1 MSVKSNFLDEV
12 KIGKNVELMIGA
24 KEITG
29 VVVSVDM
36 ESVQIK
42 RENSKTAT
50 IAIDMISYYEFGEA
64 EETAEMEREKSLEEA
79 GKLPGEAETGN
90 DHAEGTAETGEESTV
105 LFVPQNDSLL
115 KKLEARGVTYF
126 SEMSVPSVRSYR
138 EFAMEREGHVGAS
151 ELLSITVSLDNAIL
165 ELHETSPE
173 DCKIRGNIIKLERL
187 MKVPA
192 QKNMK
197 GGANALSPVP
207 MFGLLYTE
215 RNENAKAA
223 ANMLAALYGQCKC
236 EKLALDI
243 YRKEGGDNVSAF
255 AVAES
260 IRQEE
265 GMLLFACRHFMKD
278 SVLQPYIVYYLLRS
292 MIAKMDYSLLTR
304 LDTRKTTKDNLPGR
318 LALLKGV
325 LLFCDIEY
333 PKELDEAAS
342 SEALQQL
349 LRFFYE
355 QDIKTDEGM
364 LAYLPV
370 THVPVADKQDKQ
382 EKQEKLA
389 AECPTL
395 MKARRAREEKRF
407 QAAEKLFI
415 EAIRR
420 KERPRGA
427 AADLVSLMMQR
438 HLWSRAAEYLEQYG
452 SLYMRKVAYENLKKQ
467 ILSKAPQS
475 LKVVSRY
482 EKNDDATDYFLLAQ
496 KIDIEDKDPQKAITF
511 YKEAIKK
518 RQRMASSVANLASVY
533 ARLQMYP
540 EALALLQDYGKKVM
554 ERKAYLNLR
563 IAILSKAKDAI
574 YKQDVLETYGAL
586 LRMVAAGEK
595 QAELYFS
602 EAYLF
607 SQMGEYKETIRFFQQ
622 SLRRMEQGFYLD
634 EERKQRQTVNALMGI
649 CSAYFKLDDIEKAK
663 EFARK
668 ILRLQPQ
675 NELAQSIIA
684 GEFKGNAELSNVDL
698 EEDAIGM
705 AKISGYISQK
715 IEGLS
720 LENELKKQQVI
731 KEGIFIGNAYAGYKI
746 IDGIIHGQVR
756 VSVNDEIQSNN
767 YFVVAKLM
775 RQILDSG
782 KEIKDVTFFNEE
794 RYQAYVAKGTYFYG
808 NYRLHRN
815 DFADNFDTA
824 RYCFFEAYSM
834 AQDIKNAYRCW
845 GVSTICYIQ
854 TYFYPKA
861 EIREKSGRLFY
872 TLKNPEEV
880 DKAFQANINEAF
892 QNDIRTS
899 IEQFTAGMLELTSY
913 NARAKEFVLEKIQNH
928 AQFGRVLDVVSGIV
942 AETIPD
948 TIDAEAFTKVWNKAA
963 NVYAEMR
970 RTFLHMLGNMMDD
983 VFSIGQLQEGY
994 EKFNENKFLPY
1005 LNNTD
1010 SAYMEDLR
1018 KIFIALLRYNEISDF
1033 DYKAEML
1040 GTADD
1045 ARRHLE
1051 EKIHEYP
1058 TALAYEKLLPK
1069 LAQLQGKIIKESA
1082 QLYGNAEPDISVGLS
1097 GDCSVDEEN
1106 LLVSVP
1112 IAFTNKNNVQTADN
1126 VSVRILSDNAD
1137 VLQDEQLSKGLLPG
1151 SGKAE
1156 EKIFEFR
1163 VTPEVIQNKTFSIQ
1177 IAIQYQ
1183 YKKNM
1188 TEFQEGAMETVLSI
1202 PLYSETAFQPIEN
1215 KFEPYRNGSE
1225 VRESSMFYGREKDLD
1240 DIVRQISNESGK
1252 ILQGRC
1258 LALYG
1263 QTRTGKS
1270 SLLHHLGRRLR
1281 EINPEGNIIVNIGSI
1296 GEQDLHG
1303 NDITGFLYTLL
1314 EGLKC
1319 EIDSNHPRL
1328 KERMRKAGLEIDLA
1342 RFWAAPDYAQLYFNS
1357 TFKEVKRFLE
1367 SVEEKYNIVV
1377 MIDEFT
1383 YIYDWIRRGVMTDR
1397 IMKFWKAF
1405 IQNNG
1410 IFAII
1415 IGQDHMMK
1423 FINEKQFT
1431 NDFGSTDLW
1440 KVTYLAEEH
1449 AKRLMDEP
1457 IRLLDENGESISR
1470 YKPEALDRLYEL
1482 TAGSAFLIMNLCA
1495 GLVDYLNQTHTI
1507 FVTRAHIEDY
1517 LKKNLTTF
1525 EEARFFEP
1533 QYDDKSSADSDESNQ
1548 ENKRI
1553 LHRIAQLS
1561 GKKEW
1566 TPLNSVIEREGDF
1579 ELLEALEQRDVVIIQ
1594 GRERCKIKVA
1604 LYKEWII
1611 EKYGLEVAHG

>member
-12 KIGKNVELMIGA
+12 KIGKRVELMIGA

-29 VVVSVDM
+29 IVVSVDM

-50 IAIDMISYYEFGEA
+50 VALDMISYYEFGEA
-64 EETAEMEREKSLEEA
+64 EEPAEMERGKSPEEA
-79 GKLPGEAETGN
+79 GQLLTGEADPRN
-90 DHAEGTAETGEESTV
+90 DREEGAAEAEEAA

-115 KKLEARGVTYF
+115 EKLAARGVTYF
-126 SEMSVPSVRSYR
+126 SEMSVPPVVGYR
-138 EFAMEREGHVGAS
+138 EIAMKREGKEGAA
-151 ELLSITVSLDNAIL
+151 ELLAVADSLDYAFVK
-165 ELHETSPE
+165 LHETSPV
-173 DCKIRGNIIKLERL
+173 DYKIQENITKLKRL
-187 MKVPA
+187 MKLTA
-192 QKNMK
+192 RK
-197 GGANALSPVP
+197 
-207 MFGLLYTE
+207 
-215 RNENAKAA
+215 ENAKAA
-223 ANMLAALYGQCKC
+223 ANMLAALYVQCKC

-243 YRKEGGDNVSAF
+243 YRRESNDNVSAF
-255 AVAES
+255 AAAEN
-260 IRQEE
+260 IRQED
-265 GMLLFACRHFMKD
+265 GMLLFARRHFMKD
-278 SVLQPYIVYYLLRS
+278 FELQPYIVYYLLRS
-292 MIAKMDYSLLTR
+292 MIAKMDYSLLTK
-304 LDTRKTTKDNLPGR
+304 LDVRRATERNMPGW

-325 LLFCDIEY
+325 LLSCGVAY
-333 PKELDEAAS
+333 PKEFDEAAS
-342 SEALQQL
+342 AEALNQL
-349 LRFFYE
+349 LPLFYA
-355 QDIKTDEGM
+355 QNIKTNTGM
-364 LAYLPV
+364 LAYLPA
-370 THVPVADKQDKQ
+370 TGQQ
-382 EKQEKLA
+382 ERPA
-389 AECPTL
+389 VECPTY
-395 MKARRAREEKRF
+395 MEARKAREEKRF
-407 QAAEKLFI
+407 QEAEELFL
-415 EAIRR
+415 EAIHK
-420 KERPRGA
+420 KERPGGA
-427 AADLVSLMMQR
+427 AADLVSLMMQQ
-438 HLWSRAAEYLEQYG
+438 HLWSRAAKYLEQYG
-452 SLYMRKVAYENLKKQ
+452 SLYMRKEAYENLKRQ
-467 ILSKAPQS
+467 IVSTTPHN
-475 LKVVSRY
+475 LKVSSQH
-482 EKNDDATDYFLLAQ
+482 EKNNDATDYFLLAQ
-496 KIDIEDKDPQKAITF
+496 KTDIEDKDPQKAITL

-518 RQRMASSVANLASVY
+518 KQRLTSSVPNLASLY

-563 IAILSKAKDAI
+563 ISILFKAKEAG
-574 YKQDVLETYGAL
+574 YRQDVLDTYKAL
-586 LRMVAAGEK
+586 LEMTASREK

-607 SQMGEYKETIRFFQQ
+607 SQMGGYKEAIQFFQQ
-622 SLRRMEQGFYLD
+622 SLQKMERGFYLD
-634 EERKQRQTVNALMGI
+634 EERKQRQTINALMGI

-663 EFARK
+663 EFAHK

-705 AKISGYISQK
+705 AKLSGYISQK

-731 KEGIFIGNAYAGYKI
+731 KEGVFIGNAYEGYKI

-861 EIREKSGRLFY
+861 EIREKSGKLFY
-872 TLKNPEEV
+872 TLRNPEEV

-892 QNDIRTS
+892 QTDIRTS
-899 IEQFTAGMLELTSY
+899 LEQFTAGMLELTSY
-913 NARAKEFVLEKIQNH
+913 NARAKKFVLEKIQNH

-994 EKFNENKFLPY
+994 EKFNESKFLPY

-1018 KIFIALLRYNEISDF
+1018 KIFTALLRYNEISDF
-1033 DYKAEML
+1033 DYKAETL
-1040 GTADD
+1040 GKADD

-1058 TALAYEKLLPK
+1058 TALGYEELLPR
-1069 LAQLQGKIIKESA
+1069 LAKLQGKIIKESE

-1163 VTPEVIQNKTFSIQ
+1163 VTPEVIQNKTFSAQ

-1202 PLYSETAFQPIEN
+1202 PLYSEMAFQPIEN

-1225 VRESSMFYGREKDLD
+1225 VKEPSMFYGREKDLD
-1240 DIVRQISNESGK
+1240 DIVRQISDESGK

-1270 SLLHHLGRRLR
+1270 SLLYHLERRLR
-1281 EINPEGNIIVNIGSI
+1281 EIHPEGNIIVNIGSI
-1296 GEQDLHG
+1296 GEEDLSG
-1303 NDITGFLYTLL
+1303 NDITEFLYTLL
-1314 EGLKC
+1314 DGLKH

-1328 KERMRKAGLEIDLA
+1328 KERMKAAGMEIDVDRLLE
-1342 RFWAAPDYAQLYFNS
+1342 APDYAQLYFNS
-1357 TFKEVKRFLE
+1357 TFKEVTRFLE
-1367 SVEEKYNIVV
+1367 SVGEKYNIVV

-1440 KVTYLAEEH
+1440 KVTYLAEEY

-1495 GLVDYLNQTHTI
+1495 GLVDYLNQTHTV

-1517 LKKNLTTF
+1517 LKKNLTAF

-1533 QYDDKSSADSDESNQ
+1533 QYDDKSSADSDEANR

-1566 TPLNSVIEREGDF
+1566 TPLNSVIERESDF
-1579 ELLEALEQRDVVIIQ
+1579 DLLEALEQRDVVIIQ

>member
-1 MSVKSNFLDEV
+1 MSIKSNFLDEV

-29 VVVSVDM
+29 IVVSVDT
-36 ESVQIK
+36 ESVKIK
-42 RENSKTAT
+42 RESGNVSTVSL
-50 IAIDMISYYEFGEA
+50 DMISFYEFGEA
-64 EETAEMEREKSLEEA
+64 GELAEMEMAKNLEEA
-79 GKLPGEAETGN
+79 GQLLQGEAVARNERV
-90 DHAEGTAETGEESTV
+90 DASAAAGEEASA
-105 LFVPQNDSLL
+105 LFGSQNDTLL
-115 KKLEARGVTYF
+115 EKLAARGETYF
-126 SEMSVPSVRSYR
+126 SRMFAPVARVYR
-138 EFAMEREGHVGAS
+138 EIAMEREGHAGAA
-151 ELLSITVSLDNAIL
+151 ELLAVADSLDYAIL
-165 ELHETSPE
+165 KLHETSPA
-173 DCKIRGNIIKLERL
+173 DYKIQENITKLKRL
-187 MKVPA
+187 MR
-192 QKNMK
+192 
-197 GGANALSPVP
+197 LSV
-207 MFGLLYTE
+207 YK
-215 RNENAKAA
+215 ENAKAA

-236 EKLALDI
+236 ENLALDV
-243 YRKEGGDNVSAF
+243 YEKKNGDNVSAF

-260 IRQEE
+260 IRQDEK
-265 GMLLFACRHFMKD
+265 MLLFACRHFMNDFK
-278 SVLQPYIVYYLLRS
+278 LQPYIVYYLLCS
-292 MIAKMDYSLLTR
+292 MIANADYSLLTK
-304 LDTRKTTKDNLPGR
+304 LDVRRATERNMPGW

-325 LLFCDIEY
+325 LLSCGVAY
-333 PKELDEAAS
+333 PKEFDEAAS
-342 SEALQQL
+342 AEALNQL
-349 LRFFYE
+349 LPLFYA
-355 QDIKTDEGM
+355 QNIKTNTGM
-364 LAYLPV
+364 LAYLPA
-370 THVPVADKQDKQ
+370 TGQQ
-382 EKQEKLA
+382 ERPA
-389 AECPTL
+389 VECPTY
-395 MKARRAREEKRF
+395 MKARKAREEKRF
-407 QAAEKLFI
+407 QEAEKLFI

-420 KERPRGA
+420 KERPSGA

-438 HLWSRAAEYLEQYG
+438 HLWDRAARYLEQYG
-452 SLYMRKVAYENLKKQ
+452 ALYMREEAYENMKKQ
-467 ILSKAPQS
+467 IVSMTPHN
-475 LKVVSRY
+475 LKVISRY
-482 EKNDDATDYFLLAQ
+482 GKNDDATDYFLLAQ
-496 KIDIEDKDPQKAITF
+496 KTDIEDKDPQKAIIL
-511 YKEAIKK
+511 YKEAITKK
-518 RQRMASSVANLASVY
+518 QRLASSVPNLASLY

-540 EALALLQDYGKKVM
+540 EALALLQDYGRKNM

-563 IAILSKAKDAI
+563 ISILFKAKEPA
-574 YKQDVLETYGAL
+574 YKQDVLDTYKTL
-586 LRMVAAGEK
+586 LEMTASGEK
-595 QAELYFS
+595 KAELYFS

-607 SQMGEYKETIRFFQQ
+607 SQMGGYREAIQFFQQ
-622 SLRRMEQGFYLD
+622 SLQKMKQGFYLN
-634 EERKQRQTVNALMGI
+634 EERKQRQTINALMGV
-649 CSAYFKLDDIEKAK
+649 CNAYVKLNDIEKAK
-663 EFARK
+663 TFANK
-668 ILRLQPQ
+668 ILLLQPQ

-684 GEFKGNAELSNVDL
+684 DEFKGNAELSNVDL
-698 EEDAIGM
+698 EDAIGI

-731 KEGIFIGNAYAGYKI
+731 KEGIFVGNADEGRRI

-767 YFVVAKLM
+767 YFVVAKLL
-775 RQILDSG
+775 RQILDSE
-782 KEIKDVTFFNEE
+782 KELKDVAVFSEE
-794 RYQAYVAKGTYFYG
+794 RYQAYVATGTYFYG

-815 DFADNFDTA
+815 DLVDNFDTA

-861 EIREKSGRLFY
+861 EIREKSGKLFY

-892 QNDIRTS
+892 QTDIRTT

-948 TIDAEAFTKVWNKAA
+948 TIDAEAFTKVWNMAA

-994 EKFNENKFLPY
+994 EKFNESKFLPY

-1018 KIFIALLRYNEISDF
+1018 KIFTALLRYNEISDF
-1033 DYKAEML
+1033 DYKAETL
-1040 GTADD
+1040 GKADD

-1058 TALAYEKLLPK
+1058 TALGYEELLPR
-1069 LAQLQGKIIKESA
+1069 LMQLQGKIIKESA

-1106 LLVSVP
+1106 LLVNVP

-1163 VTPEVIQNKTFSIQ
+1163 VTPEVIQNKTFSAQ

-1225 VRESSMFYGREKDLD
+1225 VKEPSMFYGREKDLD
-1240 DIVRQISNESGK
+1240 DIVRQISDESGK

-1270 SLLHHLGRRLR
+1270 SLLYHLERRLR
-1281 EINPEGNIIVNIGSI
+1281 EIHPEGNIIVNIGSI
-1296 GEQDLHG
+1296 GEEDLSG
-1303 NDITGFLYTLL
+1303 NDITEFLYTLL
-1314 EGLKC
+1314 DGLKH

-1328 KERMRKAGLEIDLA
+1328 KERMKAAGLEIDVDRLLE
-1342 RFWAAPDYAQLYFNS
+1342 APDYAQLYFNS
-1357 TFKEVKRFLE
+1357 TFKEVTRFLE
-1367 SVEEKYNIVV
+1367 SVGEKYNIVV

-1440 KVTYLAEEH
+1440 KVTYLAEEY

-1495 GLVDYLNQTHTI
+1495 GLVDYLNQTHTV

-1517 LKKNLTTF
+1517 LKKNLTAF

-1533 QYDDKSSADSDESNQ
+1533 QYDDKSSADSDEANW

-1566 TPLNSVIEREGDF
+1566 TPLKSVIERESDF
-1579 ELLEALEQRDVVIIQ
+1579 DLLEALEQRDVVIIQ

>member
-1 MSVKSNFLDEV
+1 MSIKSNFLDEV
-12 KIGKNVELMIGA
+12 KIGKNVELMIGT

-29 VVVSVDM
+29 IVVSVDT
-36 ESVQIK
+36 ESVKIK
-42 RENSKTAT
+42 RESGNVSTVSL
-50 IAIDMISYYEFGEA
+50 DMISFYEFGEA
-64 EETAEMEREKSLEEA
+64 EELAEMERAKNLEEA
-79 GKLPGEAETGN
+79 GQLLQGEAVAGN
-90 DHAEGTAETGEESTV
+90 ERVDASAATGEEASA
-105 LFVPQNDSLL
+105 LFVPQNGTLL
-115 KKLEARGVTYF
+115 EKLAARGETYF
-126 SEMSVPSVRSYR
+126 SRMFAPVARVYR
-138 EFAMEREGHVGAS
+138 EIAMEREGHAGAA
-151 ELLSITVSLDNAIL
+151 ELLAVADSLDYAIL
-165 ELHETSPE
+165 KLHETSPA
-173 DCKIRGNIIKLERL
+173 DYKIQENITKLKRL
-187 MKVPA
+187 MR
-192 QKNMK
+192 
-197 GGANALSPVP
+197 LSV
-207 MFGLLYTE
+207 YK
-215 RNENAKAA
+215 ENAKAA

-236 EKLALDI
+236 ENLALDV
-243 YRKEGGDNVSAF
+243 YEKKNGDNVSAF

-260 IRQEE
+260 IRQDEK
-265 GMLLFACRHFMKD
+265 MLLFACRHFMNDFK
-278 SVLQPYIVYYLLRS
+278 LQPYIVYYLLCS
-292 MIAKMDYSLLTR
+292 MIANADYSLLTK
-304 LDTRKTTKDNLPGR
+304 LDVRRATERNMPGW
-318 LALLKGV
+318 LALLKGI
-325 LLFCDIEY
+325 LLSCGVAY
-333 PKELDEAAS
+333 PKEFDEAAS
-342 SEALQQL
+342 AEALNQL
-349 LRFFYE
+349 LPLFYA
-355 QDIKTDEGM
+355 QNIKTNTGM
-364 LAYLPV
+364 LAYLPA
-370 THVPVADKQDKQ
+370 TGQQ
-382 EKQEKLA
+382 ERPA
-389 AECPTL
+389 VECPTY
-395 MKARRAREEKRF
+395 MKARKAREEKRF
-407 QAAEKLFI
+407 QEAEKLFI

-420 KERPRGA
+420 KERPSGA

-438 HLWSRAAEYLEQYG
+438 HLWDRAARYLEQYG
-452 SLYMRKVAYENLKKQ
+452 ALYMREEAYENMKKQ
-467 ILSKAPQS
+467 IVSMTPHN
-475 LKVVSRY
+475 LKVISRY
-482 EKNDDATDYFLLAQ
+482 GKNDDATDYFLLAQ
-496 KIDIEDKDPQKAITF
+496 KTDIEDKDPQKAITF

-518 RQRMASSVANLASVY
+518 KQRLTSSVPNLASLY

-540 EALALLQDYGKKVM
+540 EALALLRDYGKKVM
-554 ERKAYLNLR
+554 EKRAYLNLR
-563 IAILSKAKDAI
+563 ISILFKAKETA
-574 YKQDVLETYGAL
+574 YKQDVLDTYKVL
-586 LRMVAAGEK
+586 LEMTASGEK

-607 SQMGEYKETIRFFQQ
+607 SQMGGYKEAIQFFQQ
-622 SLRRMEQGFYLD
+622 SLQKMERGFYLD
-634 EERKQRQTVNALMGI
+634 EERKQRQTINALMGI
-649 CSAYFKLDDIEKAK
+649 CSAYFKLDNIEKAK
-663 EFARK
+663 EFAHK

-675 NELAQSIIA
+675 NEQAQSIIA
-684 GEFKGNAELSNVDL
+684 GEFKGNAELSTVDL

-720 LENELKKQQVI
+720 LENELKNKEVI
-731 KEGIFIGNAYAGYKI
+731 KKGVFVGKEDEGRRI
-746 IDGIIHGQVR
+746 IDGIFAGQVR
-756 VSVNDEIQSNN
+756 ASVNDEIQSNN

-782 KEIKDVTFFNEE
+782 KEIKEASFFSEE
-794 RYQAYVAKGTYFYG
+794 RYQAYVATGTYFYG

-815 DFADNFDTA
+815 DLVDNFDTA
-824 RYCFFEAYSM
+824 RYCFFEAYSVS
-834 AQDIKNAYRCW
+834 QDTGSTYNAYRCW
-845 GVSTICYIQ
+845 AASTICYIQ
-854 TYFYPKA
+854 TYFYSKT
-861 EIREKSGRLFY
+861 EIREKSGRLY
-872 TLKNPEEV
+872 YDLNNLKEI
-880 DKAFQANINEAF
+880 DKAFQANISETFKA
-892 QNDIRTS
+892 DICTS
-899 IEQFTAGMLELTSY
+899 IEEFTAGMLELTTY
-913 NARAKEFVLEKIQNH
+913 NFRAKTLVLEKIQNH
-928 AQFGRVLDVVSGIV
+928 AQFGRVLDVLSGII

-948 TIDAEAFTKVWNKAA
+948 TINAEAFASLWNKAA
-963 NVYAEMR
+963 RLHYEMR
-970 RTFLHMLGNMMDD
+970 RMFLNMIENMMDD
-983 VFSIGQLQEGY
+983 VFSIGRLQEWY
-994 EKFNENKFLPY
+994 EKFNDNKY
-1005 LNNTD
+1005 LSYLSRTD
-1010 SAYMEDLR
+1010 SIYAADLR
-1018 KIFIALLRYNEISDF
+1018 KIFTALLRYNEISDF
-1033 DYKAEML
+1033 DYKAETL
-1040 GTADD
+1040 NKADD
-1045 ARRHLE
+1045 TRRHLE

-1058 TALAYEKLLPK
+1058 TSLGYEALLPS

-1106 LLVSVP
+1106 LLVNVP

-1225 VRESSMFYGREKDLD
+1225 VREPSMFYGREKDLD
-1240 DIVRQISNESGK
+1240 DIVRQISDESGK

-1296 GEQDLHG
+1296 GEEDLSG
-1303 NDITGFLYTLL
+1303 NDITAFLYTLL
-1314 EGLKC
+1314 EGLKH
-1319 EIDSNHPRL
+1319 EIDSNHPHL
-1328 KERMRKAGLEIDLA
+1328 KEWMRKAGMEIDLA

-1357 TFKEVKRFLE
+1357 TFKEVTRFLE

-1495 GLVDYLNQTHTI
+1495 GLVDYLNQTHTV

-1517 LKKNLTTF
+1517 LKKNLAAF

-1533 QYDDKSSADSDESNQ
+1533 QYDDKSSADSDEANR

>member
-1 MSVKSNFLDEV
+1 MSIKSNFLDEV

-29 VVVSVDM
+29 IVVSVDT
-36 ESVQIK
+36 ESVKIK
-42 RENSKTAT
+42 RESGNVST
-50 IAIDMISYYEFGEA
+50 ISLDMISFYEFGEA
-64 EETAEMEREKSLEEA
+64 GELAEMERAKNLEDAGQLLQGEAVAGNERVDASAAAGEEA
-79 GKLPGEAETGN
+79 SA
-90 DHAEGTAETGEESTV
+90 
-105 LFVPQNDSLL
+105 LFGPQNDTLL
-115 KKLEARGVTYF
+115 EKLAARGETYF
-126 SEMSVPSVRSYR
+126 SRMFAPIARVYR
-138 EFAMEREGHVGAS
+138 EIAMEREGHAGAA
-151 ELLSITVSLDNAIL
+151 ELLAVADSLDYAIL
-165 ELHETSPE
+165 KLHETSPA
-173 DCKIRGNIIKLERL
+173 DYKIQENITKLKRL
-187 MKVPA
+187 MR
-192 QKNMK
+192 
-197 GGANALSPVP
+197 LSV
-207 MFGLLYTE
+207 YK
-215 RNENAKAA
+215 ENAKAA

-236 EKLALDI
+236 ENLALDV
-243 YRKEGGDNVSAF
+243 YKKKNGDNVSAF

-260 IRQEE
+260 IRQDEK
-265 GMLLFACRHFMKD
+265 MLLFACRHFITD
-278 SVLQPYIVYYLLRS
+278 SKLQPYIVYYLLHS
-292 MIAKMDYSLLTR
+292 MIANADYSLLTKLNVR
-304 LDTRKTTKDNLPGR
+304 EATGGKVHGW
-318 LALLKGV
+318 LALVKGV
-325 LLFCDIEY
+325 LMSCDIEY
-333 PKELDEAAS
+333 PKALDEAVP

-349 LRFFYE
+349 LRLFYA
-355 QDIKTDEGM
+355 QNIKTNTGM
-364 LAYLPV
+364 LGYLPAV
-370 THVPVADKQDKQ
+370 HEQ
-382 EKQEKLA
+382 EKPTV
-389 AECPTL
+389 ECPTY
-395 MKARRAREEKRF
+395 MKAREAREEKRF
-407 QAAEKLFI
+407 QEAEELFI

-420 KERPRGA
+420 KERPGGA

-438 HLWSRAAEYLEQYG
+438 HLWNRAAKYLEQYG
-452 SLYMRKVAYENLKKQ
+452 ALYMREEAYENMKKQ
-467 ILSKAPQS
+467 IAVVLPRYPKS
-475 LKVVSRY
+475 VSRN
-482 EKNDDATDYFLLAQ
+482 ETKGGVDYFLLAQ
-496 KIDIEDKDPQKAITF
+496 KTDIEDKDPQRAITF
-511 YKEAIKK
+511 YKEAIKQ
-518 RQRMASSVANLASVY
+518 RQRLASSVPNLASLY
-533 ARLQMYP
+533 ARLQMCA
-540 EALALLQDYGKKVM
+540 EALALLDEHGERAM

-563 IAILSKAKDAI
+563 ISILFKAKEAG
-574 YKQDVLETYGAL
+574 YRQDVLDTYKAL
-586 LRMVAAGEK
+586 LEMTASREK

-607 SQMGEYKETIRFFQQ
+607 SQMGGYKEAIQFFQQ
-622 SLRRMEQGFYLD
+622 SLQKMERGFYLN
-634 EERKQRQTVNALMGI
+634 EERKQRQTINALMGI

-663 EFARK
+663 EFAHK

-731 KEGIFIGNAYAGYKI
+731 KEGVFIGNAYEGYKI
-746 IDGIIHGQVR
+746 IDEIIHGQVR

-782 KEIKDVTFFNEE
+782 KKIKKVTFFNEE

-861 EIREKSGRLFY
+861 EIREKSGKLFY
-872 TLKNPEEV
+872 TLRNPEEV

-892 QNDIRTS
+892 QTDIRTS

-948 TIDAEAFTKVWNKAA
+948 TIDAEAFTKVWNTAA
-963 NVYAEMR
+963 NIYAEMR

-994 EKFNENKFLPY
+994 EKFNESKFLPY

-1018 KIFIALLRYNEISDF
+1018 KIFTALLRYNEISDF
-1033 DYKAEML
+1033 DYKAETL
-1040 GTADD
+1040 GKADD

-1058 TALAYEKLLPK
+1058 TALAYEKLLPR

-1137 VLQDEQLSKGLLPG
+1137 VLQDERLSKGLLPG

-1225 VRESSMFYGREKDLD
+1225 VREPSMFYGREKDLD
-1240 DIVRQISNESGK
+1240 DIVRQISDESGK

-1270 SLLHHLGRRLR
+1270 SLLHHLGRRLQ
-1281 EINPEGNIIVNIGSI
+1281 EINPEGHIIVNIGSI
-1296 GEQDLHG
+1296 GEQDLYG

-1314 EGLKC
+1314 EGLKY

-1357 TFKEVKRFLE
+1357 TFKEVTRFLE

-1495 GLVDYLNQTHTI
+1495 GLVDYLNQTHTV

-1533 QYDDKSSADSDESNQ
+1533 QYDDKSSADSDESNR

-1579 ELLEALEQRDVVIIQ
+1579 ELLEVLEQRDVVIIQ